1 MDWTPP
7 GKNCGL
13 CGARTC
19 EVFMEM
25 VAAGERSLADC
36 PFSEAGSCISVHD
49 AVYTGRDILGN
60 AYDFVIDPLPGEP
73 TVRKIVLPF
82 RPDLVERRGIAEGE
96 IVVGRPMG
104 AGCPVQHVIRVIEAD
119 PITGVITGHVVGP
132 AFSRDREYH
141 DVRAYHM
148 LGFEGLA
155 THISSPPVFGKRQR
169 FLPGF
174 CMMALAHTGLVNMIV
189 ERSEGVHVRVE
200 DVII

>member
-1 MDWTPP
+1 MGWRPP

-19 EVFMEM
+19 DAFMKM
-25 VAAGERSLADC
+25 VAAGERSVSDC
-36 PFSEAGSCISVHD
+36 PFSGGEACTAAPD
-49 AVYTGRDILGN
+49 AVYTGRDIVGN
-60 AYDFVIDPLPGEP
+60 AYDFVLDPLPGEP
-73 TVRKIVLPF
+73 TARKIVLPF
-82 RPDLVERRGIAEGE
+82 RPDLVERWGIAEGE

-119 PITGVITGHVVGP
+119 PVTGLITGHVVGP
-132 AFSRDREYH
+132 EFSRGREYH

-148 LGFEGLA
+148 IGFEGLA
-155 THISSPPVFGKRQR
+155 RPVARPPVFGKRQR

-174 CMMALAHTGLVNMIV
+174 CMMALAHTGVTNMIV
-189 ERSEGVHVRVE
+189 ERPEGLHVRVE